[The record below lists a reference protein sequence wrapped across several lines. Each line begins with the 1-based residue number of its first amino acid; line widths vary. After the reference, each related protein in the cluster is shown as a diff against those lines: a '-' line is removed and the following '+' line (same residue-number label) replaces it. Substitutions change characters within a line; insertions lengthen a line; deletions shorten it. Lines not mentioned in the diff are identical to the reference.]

1 MNREE
6 LLQRIFDDVTDVSI
20 IGANLSNEITKYKD
34 TLEILGRHNLQ
45 DLELSKKILMDC
57 HFLTSVKIEVNHE
70 IESEYVTKIKDI
82 IRLNALGK
90 LL

>member
-1 MNREE
+1 MNKEE
-6 LLQRIFDDVTDVSI
+6 LLQKVFDGVTEISG
-20 IGANLSNEITKYKD
+20 IGARLSAEITKYKD
-34 TLEILGRHNLQ
+34 TLEILERHNLQ
-45 DLELSKKILMDC
+45 DLELSNKILIDF
-57 HFLTSVKIEVNHE
+57 HFLVSVDVEIYHV

>member
-1 MNREE
+1 MNKEE
-6 LLQRIFDDVTDVSI
+6 LLQKIFYGVTDVSI
-20 IGANLSNEITKYKD
+20 IGTHLSDEITKYKD
-34 TLEILGRHNLQ
+34 TLEILERHNLQ
-45 DLELSKKILMDC
+45 DLELSSKILKDC
-57 HFLTSVKIEVNHE
+57 HFLISVKIAVNHE